1 MPEVKEDRRVL
12 RTRLTLRS
20 AMVALIRERGFEA
33 LTVQDIIDRADVGRS
48 TFYSHFKSKEDLLTG
63 SVEMMRSTLKKF
75 QRQAMARSGS
85 PRERMFAFARELF
98 AHAEQHRDVF
108 AAMVGKHSG
117 TVFQKHLHEMLVDLV
132 REDVGAPGSRK
143 VRDANE
149 VEAAVQFV
157 AGGLLGLLIS
167 WQDRLSR
174 ASVDD
179 LDDLFRRMAIPA
191 VESVL
196 R

>member
-1 MPEVKEDRRVL
+1 MAEVKEDRRVQ
-12 RTRLTLRS
+12 RTRLTLRT
-20 AMVALIRERGFEA
+20 AMVSLIREKGFEA

-48 TFYSHFKSKEDLLTG
+48 TFYSHFKSKEDLLAG
-63 SVEMMRSTLKKF
+63 SVEMMRSTMRKL
-75 QRQAMARSGS
+75 QRQAMAGSAS

-117 TVFQKHLHEMLVDLV
+117 TVFQHHLHQMLVDFV
-132 REDVGAPGSRK
+132 REDVGAPGSRRM
-143 VRDANE
+143 RDAME

-157 AGGLLGLLIS
+157 GGGLLGLLVS
-167 WQDRLSR
+167 WQDRMPR
-174 ASVDD
+174 ASADD
-179 LDDLFRRMAIPA
+179 LNDLFRRMAIPA
-191 VESVL
+191 AESVL